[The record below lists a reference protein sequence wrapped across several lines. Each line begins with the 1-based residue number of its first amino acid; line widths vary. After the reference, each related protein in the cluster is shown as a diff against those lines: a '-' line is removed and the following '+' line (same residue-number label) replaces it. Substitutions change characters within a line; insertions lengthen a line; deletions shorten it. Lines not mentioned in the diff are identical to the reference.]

1 MNMKQQP
8 YPKHENKNYPARE
21 WRIHYNSDYYFVY
34 RGRLHYNSNYYFVY
48 RGRGLPNTPIP
59 PNTNPKPKF
68 AEPSPLIG
76 NFQPENNR
84 VSFSGCSLRL
94 INRITGTT
102 INAIDGLICHFQ
114 GALSL
119 GKESKTLRISPKRQI
134 LTII

>member
-21 WRIHYNSDYYFVY
+21 WRIHYNSNYYFVY
-34 RGRLHYNSNYYFVY
+34 RGRLHHNSDCYFVY

-59 PNTNPKPKF
+59 PHTNPKPKF

-76 NFQPENNR
+76 NFQVENNR
-84 VSFSGCSLRL
+84 VKTSGCSLRL

-102 INAIDGLICHFQ
+102 INAIYGLICHFR

-119 GKESKTLRISPKRQI
+119 GNESKTLRISPKRQI